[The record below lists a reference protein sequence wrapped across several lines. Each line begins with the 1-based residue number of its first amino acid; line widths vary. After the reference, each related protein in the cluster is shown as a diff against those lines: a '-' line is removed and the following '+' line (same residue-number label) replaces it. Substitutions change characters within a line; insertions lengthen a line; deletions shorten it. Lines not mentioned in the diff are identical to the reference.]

1 MRSRIVWL
9 VGGLLAAF
17 ALAESAWALPKF
29 RQAFEKRYVD
39 AQKNAAFAEAVKKEG
54 CNVCHVKGEQK
65 SQRNAYGKV
74 LADLIPGDAQQR
86 LKDAGEAGKAAEEEK
101 LLKELEEAFTK
112 AEKVKVSGNGGET
125 FGDRLKAGKL
135 PVEPQ

>member
-1 MRSRIVWL
+1 MKNWL
-9 VGGLLAAF
+9 LWTACGAIGALLVSPAV
-17 ALAESAWALPKF
+17 LALPKF

-39 AQKNAAFAEAVKKEG
+39 ATKNAAFAELVKKEG

-65 SQRNAYGKV
+65 NVRNAYGKV
-74 LADLIPGDAQQR
+74 LAGLIPGDAQER
-86 LKDAGEAGKAAEEEK
+86 LKQAGDSKAQEEQK

-112 AEKVKVSGNGGET
+112 AEKTPVNGTNGET

-135 PVEPQ
+135 PAEP